1 MVYPL
6 RRLADRHQGAARYCA
21 GISGNVEGDQN
32 QLDEF
37 RRLIESGNVGMIE
50 EMQDMMKGGN

>member
-1 MVYPL
+1 MSKE
-6 RRLADRHQGAARYCA
+6 
-21 GISGNVEGDQN
+21 IKN